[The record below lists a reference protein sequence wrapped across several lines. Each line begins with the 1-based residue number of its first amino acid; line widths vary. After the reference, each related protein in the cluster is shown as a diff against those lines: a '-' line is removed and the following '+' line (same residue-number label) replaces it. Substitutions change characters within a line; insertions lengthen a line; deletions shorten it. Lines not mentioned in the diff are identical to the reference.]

1 MPVRLVRLLR
11 WPRIH
16 LARSTAGRAAR
27 GCSVT
32 RLAWSCIG
40 ILAAFG
46 AGFTSALSIGIP
58 LLAPAAVGFALVA
71 IACAGGAHMEG
82 VA

>member
-1 MPVRLVRLLR
+1 M
-11 WPRIH
+11 
-16 LARSTAGRAAR
+16 
-27 GCSVT
+27 T